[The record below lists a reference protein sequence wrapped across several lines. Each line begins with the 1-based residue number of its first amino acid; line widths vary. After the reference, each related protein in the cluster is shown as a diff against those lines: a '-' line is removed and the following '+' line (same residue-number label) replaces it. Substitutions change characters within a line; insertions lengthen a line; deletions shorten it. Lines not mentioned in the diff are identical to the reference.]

1 MCADGGDYDDHLWWE
16 NERVGRKS
24 GRCGRWVCADGGDCD
39 DQLWGGERESG
50 SEEWH
55 VWTMGVGDG
64 CWRWVL
70 AMGDNDVDEEVIMMD
85 D

>member
-1 MCADGGDYDDHLWWE
+1 MGDVDDGCVLMGVIVMI
-16 NERVGRKS
+16 N
-24 GRCGRWVCADGGDCD
+24 CG
-39 DQLWGGERESG
+39 GGERE
-50 SEEWH
+50 W
-55 VWTMGVGDG
+55 VGRVACVDNG

>member
-1 MCADGGDYDDHLWWE
+1 MGDVDDGCVLMGVIVMI
-16 NERVGRKS
+16 N
-24 GRCGRWVCADGGDCD
+24 CGGA
-39 DQLWGGERESG
+39 
-50 SEEWH
+50 EEWH

>member
-1 MCADGGDYDDHLWWE
+1 M
-16 NERVGRKS
+16 
-24 GRCGRWVCADGGDCD
+24 
-39 DQLWGGERESG
+39 RESG

>member
-1 MCADGGDYDDHLWWE
+1 MGDVDDGCVLMGVIVMI
-16 NERVGRKS
+16 N
-24 GRCGRWVCADGGDCD
+24 CGGG
-39 DQLWGGERESG
+39 RESG

>member
-1 MCADGGDYDDHLWWE
+1 MGDVDDGCVLMG
-16 NERVGRKS
+16 VIMMIT
-24 GRCGRWVCADGGDCD
+24 CGG
-39 DQLWGGERESG
+39 RESG